1 MDMKRTLFLTM
12 ISGAVMIFFTGF
24 VNVWSVFVPYV
35 MAQSGWTQNS
45 ITMAFYISNCFF
57 VIGNILGGKLSR
69 KWPVRKIIA
78 VGGGI
83 FAGAIFLSGISVRI
97 SPILL
102 YLTYGILMG
111 AGAGMAYSV
120 ILATAQ
126 KWFPDRTGFASGVI
140 IASNGLC
147 GFFIAPLCRSLLVRG
162 SVTSTLWVIAAMVV
176 VAWLLSSIFVKDPGS
191 VRVSAKSGSGTDPIL
206 QTGSSSRQYTSEEML
221 RSKSFYLLVMS
232 MFFGLMPYYLISP
245 VSQVFQMERGVS
257 ESVAVMSVMLGALLN
272 AATRL
277 LLPAA
282 ADRLGRFRCLI
293 MLLCVSA
300 VSSLLLTFGSG
311 KMLTLAVILAY
322 GCFGGVMGSFPSLC
336 SMLFGLLH
344 AGENYGYVMI
354 GMILS
359 ALLAPVITAALADV
373 GFSGSRLY
381 ICSAVFAAFAIVFL
395 TILQKRENN
404 VAVSYKVRG
413 ENGNG

>member
-1 MDMKRTLFLTM
+1 M

-35 MAQSGWTQNS
+35 MTQTGWTQGS
-45 ITMAFYISNCFF
+45 VTMAFYISNCFF

-69 KWPVRKIIA
+69 RWSVRKIIA
-78 VGGGI
+78 AGGGI

-97 SPILL
+97 SPFLL
-102 YLTYGILMG
+102 YLTYGVLMG

-147 GFFIAPLCRSLLVRG
+147 GFFIAPLCRSLLAHGNV
-162 SVTSTLWVIAAMVV
+162 SAALWVIGAMVAA
-176 VAWLLSSIFVKDPGS
+176 AWLFASFSVTEPDMIRKTQGKGDRTGKAGLSQ
-191 VRVSAKSGSGTDPIL
+191 TL
-206 QTGSSSRQYTSEEML
+206 QTGRQYTSEEML
-221 RSKSFYLLVMS
+221 HSRNFYYLVAA

-245 VSQVFQMERGVS
+245 VSQVFQMEHGVS
-257 ESVAVMSVMLGALLN
+257 EGVAVMSVMLGALLN

-277 LLPAA
+277 LLPTA
-282 ADRLGRFRCLI
+282 ADRMGRFRCLTA
-293 MLLCVSA
+293 LLCVSA
-300 VSSLLLTFGSG
+300 VSSLMLTFGTG
-311 KMLTLAVILAY
+311 TVLTAAVILAY

-336 SMLFGLLH
+336 SMLFGLEH

-359 ALLAPVITAALADV
+359 ALLAPLITGALEAA
-373 GFSGSRLY
+373 GFGGARLY
-381 ICSAVFAAFAIVFL
+381 ICSAVFAAAAVMFL
-395 TILQKRENN
+395 AALKKRQYDGVTVYKGE
-404 VAVSYKVRG
+404 VS
-413 ENGNG
+413 NG